1 MLQIIEFIKKL
12 FCKKNILRISPP
24 KENIIEEH
32 KNEIE
37 NTEKNFALELKRS
50 ANPSINDGNG
60 FGIVKYINLK
70 ENI

>member
-1 MLQIIEFIKKL
+1 MLQIIEFFKKL

-37 NTEKNFALELKRS
+37 NTEKNFALELKRIS
-50 ANPSINDGNG
+50 
-60 FGIVKYINLK
+60 
-70 ENI
+70 